1 MNPRSEL
8 PPLVEDDLYF
18 LNKSILLTLYKGSTD
33 VIYSTMLEPRV
44 VKVSESIPVIIILVN
59 PKIPS

>member
-18 LNKSILLTLYKGSTD
+18 LNKSILLTLYKRSTD

-44 VKVSESIPVIIILVN
+44 VEVSESIPVIIILVN
-59 PKIPS
+59 PKISC

>member
-59 PKIPS
+59 PKISS

>member
-1 MNPRSEL
+1 MNPRSES
-8 PPLVEDDLYF
+8 PPLVEEDLYL

-33 VIYSTMLEPRV
+33 VIYSTKLEPRV
-44 VKVSESIPVIIILVN
+44 VEVSESIPVIIILVN

>member
-8 PPLVEDDLYF
+8 PPLVEDDLYL

-33 VIYSTMLEPRV
+33 LIYSSMLEPRV

-59 PKIPS
+59 PKISS

>member
-18 LNKSILLTLYKGSTD
+18 LNKSILLTLYKRSTD

-44 VKVSESIPVIIILVN
+44 VEVSESIPVIIILVN
-59 PKIPS
+59 PKISS

>member
-8 PPLVEDDLYF
+8 PPLVEEDLYF
-18 LNKSILLTLYKGSTD
+18 LNKSILLTLYQGSMA
-33 VIYSTMLEPRV
+33 VIYSTMQEPGV

-59 PKIPS
+59 PKISS